1 MDGLLRA
8 TMLLGRV
15 VHHCDKLKQKE
26 QFKVRIRL
34 LFRVGVR
41 EFEICGRGF
50 KVRFDPKFNID
61 IPLLQNSLSTLLL
74 VVPSWN
80 LAITPSKCLASN
92 PCWKHSEIWL
102 CSWDR
107 WDDTLVLRNGGN
119 HLVCHVG
126 MRGMAQRLSRKHAW
140 CQVTFWQGVYQAV
153 WVPWVCTYST
163 LCAFGYWLLGRLS
176 TPAAFEQHIPLI
188 ILLTDALHW
197 LWWWCTAQPCSTLH
211 ITASLCVTKCY
222 YVTMCDFVLA
232 CHHACVF
239 VIKWGGS
246 SG

>member
-61 IPLLQNSLSTLLL
+61 IPLLQNSISTLLL
-74 VVPSWN
+74 VVPTWN

-188 ILLTDALHW
+188 ILPCIGCDDGAALYNIAQH
-197 LWWWCTAQPCSTLH
+197 CT
-211 ITASLCVTKCY
+211 SLCVT
-222 YVTMCDFVLA
+222 VCDQVLL
-232 CHHACVF
+232 CHHVWLCVGMSPCLCF
-239 VIKWGGS
+239 CD
-246 SG
+246 